1 MLCYCVVIAYTCMCF
16 VEGGVGKK
24 HRTNKKKTTKQT
36 NNEPNIICEGMFLLK
51 FVTAPP
57 PPYTRLLPNVI
68 LFITT
73 AQVDGRYI

>member
-1 MLCYCVVIAYTCMCF
+1 MYVFCGR
-16 VEGGVGKK
+16 GGVGKK
-24 HRTNKKKTTKQT
+24 TPNKQKKTTTKQT